1 MIFDKDK
8 LFLVLDETG
17 HNVEYTIEV
26 PSDEDVYFMR
36 RSRSGSWSENVKGEL
51 ILTVLDSGDGFR
63 FKWQE
68 GKNKVLDYAQ
78 TIELNIML
86 NFLNDTSRM
95 PNRYS
100 IVDAEMIVD
109 LV

>member
-1 MIFDKDK
+1 MQPEKDK

-17 HNVEYTIEV
+17 HSVEYTIEA

-36 RSRSGSWSENVKGEL
+36 RSRNNSWSDHVKGEL
-51 ILTVLDSGDGFR
+51 ILTVFDTGNGFKI
-63 FKWQE
+63 KWDT
-68 GKNKVLDYAQ
+68 KPDKVLDYSQ
-78 TIELNIML
+78 IVELTIML

-100 IVDAEMIVD
+100 VVDSEMIVD

>member
-1 MIFDKDK
+1 MQPEKDK

-17 HNVEYTIEV
+17 HSVEYTIEA

-36 RSRSGSWSENVKGEL
+36 RSRNDCWSDTAKGEL
-51 ILTVLDSGDGFR
+51 ILTVFDTGNGFKI
-63 FKWQE
+63 KWDT
-68 GKNKVLDYAQ
+68 KPDKVLDYSQ
-78 TIELNIML
+78 IVELTIML

-100 IVDAEMIVD
+100 VVDSEMIVD